1 VTTDPLPLL
10 ERYYDTAPRATAR
23 TEELGSLTLFI
34 AERGW
39 PFYARPRLGLQ
50 DVVRRRDVEAVV
62 ARQGELALPRALEW
76 VHETTPSLASAARE
90 AGMSVTSCPL
100 LVLRTLR
107 PPPPPAAT
115 VRLLGPD
122 APELAAVRAAVHV
135 GFGAG
140 GTATGPESVAERDAA
155 MARSSSVEAVRE
167 AVATGRTVQAG
178 AFDARE
184 GAVGGGGHNPR
195 GEVSEIVGVAVLP
208 AYRRRGLAAALA
220 ALLAGDALRRG
231 VTTVFCAAE
240 SVAVAR
246 IYERIGFE
254 RVGTACIAE
263 QD

>member
-1 VTTDPLPLL
+1 MDTNPLPLL

-23 TEELGSLTLFI
+23 TEDHGPLTLFV

-39 PFYARPRLGLQ
+39 PFYARPRLGLK
-50 DVVRRRDVEAVV
+50 DVVRREDVAAVL
-62 ARQGELALPRALEW
+62 ARQGELAVPRALEW
-76 VHETTPSLASAARE
+76 VHETTPSLALAARE
-90 AGMSVTSCPL
+90 AGMSVKSCPL

-107 PPPPPAAT
+107 PPRLPAAT
-115 VRLLGPD
+115 VRLLDPG
-122 APELAAVRAAVHV
+122 AAELGAVRAAVHV

-155 MARSSSVEAVRE
+155 MASHGSVDAVRE

-178 AFDARE
+178 AFDALV

-246 IYERIGFE
+246 VYERIGFE